1 MNAPETIM
9 EHRTLRQ
16 RDDNARRTV
25 KNLAAHFQNMKNL
38 QANSQTNESYDNVGH
53 NLPPPVRITPYSGV
67 KPKDTD
73 LIRPVAFRPYVAIKA
88 EARQTVSSST
98 AYCNSSIRSDNLL
111 TKRLSN
117 SDDLKRPSQQT
128 KDAMPNSSAPLS
140 SNNIRPRGIY
150 QPSTSSELV
159 PASAPYIKA
168 NKFDSEENDYDVV
181 PEYIERDKFYIDV
194 DSTSSENYSL
204 VHYSTGCHRNP
215 APPPPPASLATNNNN
230 SSNNNRNKI
239 QQHNCGTTFG
249 ISATQSPQN
258 IVKKSQSS
266 HQVYGSNA
274 SSGSR
279 HSSGIHIT
287 PSPSDSGIV
296 DYETIIRDKE
306 NELTNVRATMEQNEE
321 VVVRVYLEKERLWK
335 EQLADLKH
343 KLQVCTV
350 PVYQHAL
357 LPSLQNI
364 SPFIFHGFVL
374 LNFQPAGF
382 CSDRSN
388 WDAKKEHVFDF
399 NGSKNSH
406 SDLFLSF
413 SLSLYTLSNPSL
425 VPVVP

>member
-1 MNAPETIM
+1 M
-9 EHRTLRQ
+9 
-16 RDDNARRTV
+16 
-25 KNLAAHFQNMKNL
+25 
-38 QANSQTNESYDNVGH
+38 
-53 NLPPPVRITPYSGV
+53 
-67 KPKDTD
+67 
-73 LIRPVAFRPYVAIKA
+73 
-88 EARQTVSSST
+88 
-98 AYCNSSIRSDNLL
+98 
-111 TKRLSN
+111 
-117 SDDLKRPSQQT
+117 
-128 KDAMPNSSAPLS
+128 
-140 SNNIRPRGIY
+140 
-150 QPSTSSELV
+150 
-159 PASAPYIKA
+159 
-168 NKFDSEENDYDVV
+168 
-181 PEYIERDKFYIDV
+181 
-194 DSTSSENYSL
+194 

-343 KLQVCTV
+343 KLQAS
-350 PVYQHAL
+350 QQGESAL
-357 LPSLQNI
+357 RQQIQRCNEQREQFQATIQNLTSDKQGLQRKASLI
-364 SPFIFHGFVL
+364 FIRK
-374 LNFQPAGF
+374 P
-382 CSDRSN
+382 
-388 WDAKKEHVFDF
+388 K
-399 NGSKNSH
+399 
-406 SDLFLSF
+406 
-413 SLSLYTLSNPSL
+413 
-425 VPVVP
+425 